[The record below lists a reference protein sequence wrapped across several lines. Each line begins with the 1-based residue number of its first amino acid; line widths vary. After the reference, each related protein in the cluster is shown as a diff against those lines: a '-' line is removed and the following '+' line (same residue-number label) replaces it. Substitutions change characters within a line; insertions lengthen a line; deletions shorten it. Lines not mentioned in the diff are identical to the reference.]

1 MFYLKLALTNLKKN
15 GKTYVPYL
23 LTCVLTVMMFYVMSA
38 ISRNEGLDQMPGAG
52 SMKTILAWA
61 AIITG
66 IFSAV
71 FLFYT
76 NSFLVKQ
83 RKKEFGLY
91 QVLGMDK
98 RNLAKMMKWETILTV
113 IFSLTAGL
121 LGGVL
126 LGRLMFLI
134 LLKIIHFPVS
144 LKFAVES
151 QALIHTVILFLAI
164 FFVTLLFNLLQ
175 VQTANPI
182 ELLHGGNQG
191 EKEPKT
197 KWLLTLIGVVTL
209 GIGYYIAQTTDAP
222 LTALTKFF
230 IAVILVIIGTYAL
243 FMAGSIAFLKN
254 LKKNKKFY
262 YQTKHFTSVSGMI
275 YRMKQN
281 AVGLANICIMS
292 TIVLVLISVSVSLYA
307 GMEDIMDTRFPTDFR
322 ADIYNTEEENL
333 SKVEWIIEEEMQK
346 AGIESTDR
354 ISYRSGRLAA
364 VWDKQ
369 EERLL
374 LDQSNTD
381 VSYVT
386 EDFRSVM
393 MIPLSDFNKM
403 EDENIT
409 LEEDQLLVY
418 MPGEK
423 FDSDKIMLQDKEYQV
438 KQVLEEMKIER
449 NNMSYVLKTVYLIVD
464 DTEQITQMLGQYGF
478 KGDSITYSDMFN
490 LKGDEKAV
498 ESAMQHMKE
507 RLAGEMQE
515 YTVEYRAAY
524 SQEFYAL
531 YGGFLFLGIFV
542 GALFLMATVL
552 IIYYKQISEGY
563 DDRGRYQIM
572 QKVGMNL
579 KEVKSSIRSQVLT
592 VFFLPLAAAVIHVAV
607 AFKVVTKLLA
617 VLNLVN
623 VHLFLICTIGT
634 VGIFA
639 IFYVVIFLV
648 TSREYYNIIKD
659 GSASI

>member
-15 GKTYVPYL
+15 GKTYAPYL
-23 LTCVLTVMMFYVMSA
+23 LTCVLTIMMFYVMNA
-38 ISRNEGLDQMPGAG
+38 ISRNEGLNQMPGAG

-66 IFSAV
+66 IFSAI

-113 IFSLTAGL
+113 IFSLTMGL

-134 LLKIIHFPVS
+134 LLKMIHFPVP
-144 LKFAVES
+144 LKFAVEP
-151 QALIHTVILFLAI
+151 QALVHTVVLFLAI

-209 GIGYYIAQTTDAP
+209 GIGYYIAQTTESP

-243 FMAGSIAFLKN
+243 FIAGSIAFLKN

-333 SKVEWIIEEEMQK
+333 SKVEQIIKEEIQK

-369 EERLL
+369 EGRLL
-374 LDQSNTD
+374 LNQGNTD

-393 MIPLSDFNKM
+393 MVPLSDFNKM

-409 LEEDQLLVY
+409 LEEGQLLAY

-423 FDSDKIMLQDKEYQV
+423 FDSDKITLQDKEYQV
-438 KQVLEEMKIER
+438 KQVLEDMKVER
-449 NNMSYVLKTVYLIVD
+449 NNMSYVLKTIYLIVD
-464 DTEQITQMLGQYGF
+464 DTDLITQMLSQYGYD
-478 KGDSITYSDMFN
+478 GDNITYSDMFN
-490 LKGDEKAV
+490 LKGDEKAA
-498 ESAMQHMKE
+498 ESAMQHMKD
-507 RLAGEMQE
+507 RLAGEVQE
-515 YTVEYRAAY
+515 YSVEYRAAY

-572 QKVGMNL
+572 QKVGMNRR
-579 KEVKSSIRSQVLT
+579 EVKSSIRSQVLT
-592 VFFLPLAAAVIHVAV
+592 VFFLPLAAAVTHVAV

-623 VHLFLICTIGT
+623 VQLFLICTIGT

-639 IFYVVIFLV
+639 IFYVVVFLV
-648 TSREYYNIIKD
+648 TSREYYNLIKD